1 MLGLHLALHVKKTA
15 NMEFETPSTA
25 IIRLGDT
32 PDSLEEMQKCIDRL
46 ITEGRDGK
54 HKVIISLVVG
64 PTPLGA
70 GKTALI
76 EKIVDSI
83 RANPS
88 PTLMFICDL
97 PKKTETRGSFLRV
110 ESAFDCPSHE
120 RFSQRPK
127 GDERQMEKLEKLA
140 RKQQNKQQRSHQRRC

>member
-1 MLGLHLALHVKKTA
+1 
-15 NMEFETPSTA
+15 MEYETPSTMV
-25 IIRLGDT
+25 IRLGDT
-32 PDSLEEMQKCIDRL
+32 PDSLEEMQKCIDML
-46 ITEGRDGK
+46 IADGRQGK
-54 HKVIISLVVG
+54 HKVVITLVG
-64 PTPLGA
+64 GGTPLDL
-70 GKTALI
+70 GKTTLL

-83 RANPS
+83 RANSS
-88 PTLMFICDL
+88 PTLFFFCDL